1 MVCDRLGNPLGA
13 VLTGGQR
20 HDAPQ
25 LSIALENVLIP
36 TASGYRSRP
45 KEVVADKAYTGKPV
59 RKYLRSRGIKA
70 LIPEK
75 KLPKGH
81 KRRQKGPH
89 HRFNEVTYKQRNVI
103 ERLINRLKEC
113 RRFAT
118 RFEKLAESF
127 LALVQLAFAR
137 ILLKK
142 YFSDTP

>member
-1 MVCDRLGNPLGA
+1 LGA
-13 VLTGGQR
+13 VLTAGNR

-25 LSIALENVLIP
+25 LAGLLDCITIP
-36 TASGYRSRP
+36 TTKGYRSRP
-45 KEVVADKAYTGKPV
+45 EEVVADKAYTGKPV

-75 KLPKGH
+75 NLPEGH

-89 HRFNEVTYKQRNVI
+89 YRFNEQTYKERNVI
-103 ERLINRLKEC
+103 ERLINQLKEC

-118 RFEKLAESF
+118 RFEKLAENF
-127 LALVQLAFAR
+127 MALVQLAFAR
-137 ILLKK
+137 ILLKR

>member
-1 MVCDRLGNPLGA
+1 MGA

-25 LSIALENVLIP
+25 LPNVLNRIMIP
-36 TASGYRSRP
+36 TAKGYRSRP
-45 KEVVADKAYTGKPV
+45 QEVVADKAYTGKPT

-89 HRFNEVTYKQRNVI
+89 HRFNEKTYKKRNVI
-103 ERLINRLKEC
+103 ERLINHLKEC

-118 RFEKLAESF
+118 RFEKLAANF
-127 LALVQLAFAR
+127 LALVHLAFAR
-137 ILLKK
+137 ILLKR
-142 YFSDTP
+142 YFSDTL

>member
-1 MVCDRLGNPLGA
+1 MGTPLGA
-13 VLTGGQR
+13 ILSAGQR
-20 HDAPQ
+20 HDAPW
-25 LSIALENVLIP
+25 LPHVLDGIRIACGK
-36 TASGYRSRP
+36 SYRSRP
-45 KEVVADKAYTGKPV
+45 EEVVADKAYSGKPT
-59 RKYLRSRGIKA
+59 RQYLRSRGIKA

-75 KLPKGH
+75 KLHKNR

-89 HRFNEVTYKQRNVI
+89 HRFNEQTYKKRNVI

-118 RFEKLAESF
+118 RFEKLAANF

-137 ILLKK
+137 IILKK